1 MRLWTLHPCYLDS
14 RGLVALWREALLAQ
28 AVLGG
33 YTRGYTHHPQL
44 CRFRDT
50 PSPMAAIATY
60 LHAVHSEA
68 NVRGYRFNATK
79 ILSERNAVHIVASRG
94 QLDYEWKHLVEK
106 LRARDPSWLEQ
117 FVTLPSPNHIRCSC
131 LFPAPSQSGK
141 SHGPTYQSTG
151 RCAIKPRNADDFKR
165 WVTIGN

>member
-14 RGLVALWREALLAQ
+14 RGLAALWREALLAQ

-33 YTRGYTHHPQL
+33 HTRGYTHHPQL
-44 CRFRDT
+44 CRFLDT

-60 LHAVHSEA
+60 LHAVHLEA

-79 ILSERNAVHIVASRG
+79 IVSERNAVQIVASRG

-106 LRARDPSWLEQ
+106 LCARDPLWLEQ
-117 FVTLPSPNHIRCSC
+117 FATLLEPKPHPLFVLVPGPIAEWEVTRTSPSIHR
-131 LFPAPSQSGK
+131 AA
-141 SHGPTYQSTG
+141 
-151 RCAIKPRNADDFKR
+151 R
-165 WVTIGN
+165 

>member
-33 YTRGYTHHPQL
+33 HTRGYTHHPQL

-60 LHAVHSEA
+60 LHAVLSEA
-68 NVRGYRFNATK
+68 NIRGYRFNATK
-79 ILSERNAVHIVASRG
+79 ILSERNAVQIVASRG

-117 FVTLPSPNHIRCSC
+117 FATLTEP
-131 LFPAPSQSGK
+131 K
-141 SHGPTYQSTG
+141 SHPMFLIVSGPI
-151 RCAIKPRNADDFKR
+151 AE
-165 WVTIGN
+165 WEVTQPNPSSQRTLRDKAVQRR

>member
-33 YTRGYTHHPQL
+33 HTRGYTYHPQL

-68 NVRGYRFNATK
+68 NVRGYRFNVTK
-79 ILSERNAVHIVASRG
+79 ILSERNAVHIAASRG

-106 LRARDPSWLEQ
+106 LRSRDPTWLEQ
-117 FVTLPSPNHIRCSC
+117 FATLTEPKPHPMFLIVSGPIAEWEVTRANPS
-131 LFPAPSQSGK
+131 
-141 SHGPTYQSTG
+141 SHRTLRDKAAQ
-151 RCAIKPRNADDFKR
+151 RR
-165 WVTIGN
+165 

>member
-33 YTRGYTHHPQL
+33 HTRGYTHHPQL
-44 CRFRDT
+44 CRFRDA
-50 PSPMAAIATY
+50 PLPMAAIATY

-79 ILSERNAVHIVASRG
+79 IVSERNAVHIVASRG

-106 LRARDPSWLEQ
+106 LRARDPSWLKQ
-117 FVTLPSPNHIRCSC
+117 FVTLPEPKLHPLFLLVSGPIAEWEVTRANPSNHRA
-131 LFPAPSQSGK
+131 LRDKAAQ
-141 SHGPTYQSTG
+141 
-151 RCAIKPRNADDFKR
+151 RR
-165 WVTIGN
+165 